1 MGSLSGLGTLGLA
14 AGVRRRAGL
23 IRSPCRPRSCC
34 LGVAVLGFAAGAWV
48 PVGLLLGLVVI
59 HPVRVCVC
67 ACVRVCVCACVRV
80 VGVDEAIKGH

>member
-1 MGSLSGLGTLGLA
+1 
-14 AGVRRRAGL
+14 V
-23 IRSPCRPRSCC
+23 
-34 LGVAVLGFAAGAWV
+34 GAWV

-67 ACVRVCVCACVRV
+67 ACVRV